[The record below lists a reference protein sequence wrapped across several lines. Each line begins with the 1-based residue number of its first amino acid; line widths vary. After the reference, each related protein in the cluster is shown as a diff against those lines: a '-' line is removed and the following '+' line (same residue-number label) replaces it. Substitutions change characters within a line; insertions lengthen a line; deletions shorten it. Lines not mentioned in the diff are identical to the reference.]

1 MSEIVLELREV
12 KRDFDQGN
20 SSIEVLKGIN
30 LELKSGEIV
39 ALVGPSGSG
48 KTTLLQIAGL
58 LETTKIGEIFIGGQS
73 TKDLNDDLLTSI
85 RRKEIG
91 FVYQYHHL
99 LAEFSA
105 RENIII
111 PQKISRINKKVAENK
126 ADKLLGIM
134 GLADRANHRPAML
147 SGGEQQ
153 RVAIAR
159 AVANNPKVL
168 LADEPTGNL
177 DAMAAKVVFQLLI
190 GLVKNSGVGALI
202 ATHNIELAKKM
213 DRIVYL
219 ENGLLV

>member
-1 MSEIVLELREV
+1 MCI
-12 KRDFDQGN
+12 RD
-20 SSIEVLKGIN
+20 S
-30 LELKSGEIV
+30 
-39 ALVGPSGSG
+39 
-48 KTTLLQIAGL
+48 
-58 LETTKIGEIFIGGQS
+58 
-73 TKDLNDDLLTSI
+73 SI
-85 RRKEIG
+85 RREQIG

-111 PQKISRINKKVAENK
+111 PQKIARIKHSASEKK
-126 ADKLLGIM
+126 ADKLLDIM
-134 GLADRANHRPAML
+134 GLSNRANHRPAAL

-159 AVANNPKVL
+159 AVANDPKLL

-177 DAMAAKVVFQLLI
+177 DMVASEVVFQLLKK
-190 GLVKNSGVGALI
+190 LVKSSGLGALI

-219 ENGLLV
+219 ENGLLI